1 MLDINKSGGMEFK
14 YLALLLIGSALFSIS
29 KILNEVKI
37 LDLSQSLRQ
46 FFIKF
51 LSSKLNIRFYN
62 KLSKEAEDFKDLCD
76 KYTYI

>member
-76 KYTYI
+76 KYIYT